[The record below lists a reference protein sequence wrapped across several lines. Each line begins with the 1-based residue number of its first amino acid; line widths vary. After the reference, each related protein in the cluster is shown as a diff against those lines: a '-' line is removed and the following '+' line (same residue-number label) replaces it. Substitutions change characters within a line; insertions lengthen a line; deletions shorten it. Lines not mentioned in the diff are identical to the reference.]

1 VYFISKYKAVDNL
14 YSIPLDSPEDGDYF
28 DEFDAIDEAYNY
40 KFKIWLIRGLD
51 AALMESHKTKGYYDY
66 PEPDRTGPNRK
77 WLIGGMMSYEINDD
91 EF

>member
-40 KFKIWLIRGLD
+40 KFKI
-51 AALMESHKTKGYYDY
+51 
-66 PEPDRTGPNRK
+66 
-77 WLIGGMMSYEINDD
+77 
-91 EF
+91 